1 MLAAVISLTSA
12 QSAWAQVVEEPS
24 QREGRG
30 AASWTWRSPA
40 SREVVV
46 NLARGDVHIV
56 RTDRGETR
64 LDAIADDPDGDGS
77 PVTLVVQSG
86 LKTVRI
92 IDRYPSGSSGTTR
105 ECLPPDGEHGDLW
118 HYQERLTLT
127 VTVPKGVRVSATTM
141 AGRVTVR

>member
-1 MLAAVISLTSA
+1 MLAAAVSLTYI
-12 QSAWAQVVEEPS
+12 QSAWAQVVEEPP
-24 QREGRG
+24 QREVRG
-30 AASWTWRSPA
+30 AAFWTWRSPM
-40 SREVVV
+40 SREVIVK
-46 NLARGDVHIV
+46 LARGDVRIV
-56 RTDRGETR
+56 RTDLGETR

-86 LKTVRI
+86 PRTVRI
-92 IDRYPSGSSGTTR
+92 IDRYPSGSSGTAR

-141 AGRVTVR
+141 AGRVTGR